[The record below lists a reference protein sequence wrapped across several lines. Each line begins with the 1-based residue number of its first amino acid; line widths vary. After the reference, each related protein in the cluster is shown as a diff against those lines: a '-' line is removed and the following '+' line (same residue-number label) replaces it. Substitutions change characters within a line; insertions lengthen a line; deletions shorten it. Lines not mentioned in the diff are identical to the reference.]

1 MKKALMLLPLAA
13 LVAGG
18 AQAGTYAVV
27 QQSECPLVTAGELSK
42 AIHNAG
48 LATGLNLSKDMTLR
62 AELRCALEGKPAAG
76 ARYVYTFRA
85 AIDKQLADGE
95 ALRWAPV
102 AQLTGFGTA
111 AATAPLLRQVQF
123 TVRDLIRQEP

>member
-13 LVAGG
+13 FVVGA
-18 AQAGTYAVV
+18 AQAGTYSVV
-27 QQSECPLVTAGELSK
+27 QASECPLVTAGELSK
-42 AIHNAG
+42 AIHDAG

-62 AELRCALEGKPAAG
+62 AELRCALDGKAG
-76 ARYVYTFRA
+76 AARYVYTFRA
-85 AIDKQLADGE
+85 AIEKQLADGE

-111 AATAPLLRQVQF
+111 AAGAPVLRQVRF
-123 TVRDLIRQEP
+123 TVSDLIRQEP

>member
-13 LVAGG
+13 LVAGT
-18 AQAGTYAVV
+18 AQAGTYSVV
-27 QQSECPLVTAGELSK
+27 QESACPLVTSGELSQ
-42 AIHNAG
+42 AIHKAG

-62 AELRCALEGKPAAG
+62 AELRCALEGKPAAS

-85 AIDKQLADGE
+85 AIEKQLADGE

-111 AATAPLLRQVQF
+111 AAGAPLLREVQF

>member
-1 MKKALMLLPLAA
+1 MKKALMLLPMAA
-13 LVAGG
+13 LVVGA
-18 AQAGTYAVV
+18 AQAGTYSVV
-27 QQSECPLVTAGELSK
+27 QESDCPLVTAGELSK

-62 AELRCALEGKPAAG
+62 AELRCALEGKPAGG

-85 AIDKQLADGE
+85 AIEKQLADGE

-111 AATAPLLRQVQF
+111 AAGAPLLRQVQF